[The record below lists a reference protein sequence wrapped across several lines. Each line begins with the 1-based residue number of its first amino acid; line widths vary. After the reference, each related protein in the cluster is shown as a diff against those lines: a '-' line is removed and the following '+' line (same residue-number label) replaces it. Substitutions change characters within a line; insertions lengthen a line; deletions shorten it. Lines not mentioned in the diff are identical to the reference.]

1 MEPLPRTRAA
11 LAARRRHRRPK
22 ARSAERAWTAL
33 IRCRETN
40 SEPAASRHAAWCMLT
55 QKLKT
60 RCPTEK
66 KDKTGRTTVLP
77 DPMRSYLFLRLT
89 INNEALGLGK
99 WATRGR
105 RLKMEKDQI
114 VLYRARLVRPKMESL
129 QTLSS
134 ARGVEA
140 PAESASS
147 QRFASERG
155 KASGEARSPLPLRDQ
170 KRQLTRP
177 RSTPPPPRTRTPR
190 RTRTL
195 P

>member
-1 MEPLPRTRAA
+1 
-11 LAARRRHRRPK
+11 
-22 ARSAERAWTAL
+22 
-33 IRCRETN
+33 
-40 SEPAASRHAAWCMLT
+40 
-55 QKLKT
+55 
-60 RCPTEK
+60 
-66 KDKTGRTTVLP
+66 
-77 DPMRSYLFLRLT
+77 MRSYLFLRLT

-147 QRFASERG
+147 QQRFASERG
-155 KASGEARSPLPLRDQ
+155 KASGEARRPLPLRDQ

-177 RSTPPPPRTRTPR
+177 R
-190 RTRTL
+190 
-195 P
+195 